1 MEQSDVLTVFEKL
14 SLAVLWGKNW
24 GEGVER
30 QELGGYYRDGNGNSD
45 WARAE
50 KRKYRNDDV

>member
-1 MEQSDVLTVFEKL
+1 MLTVFKKL

-50 KRKYRNDDV
+50 KRKDRNDDV